1 MTIGESRGESL
12 PQGIDVEQPV
22 KTGDF
27 LIQLVMLNTNSTQT
41 QSFKGMTNQ
50 YDPQLH
56 EEASFI
62 HQLYPGATYI
72 RIKYLNR
79 SKNRLSLKIRTTI
92 AGQQFQIFIRG
103 FGFDNLY
110 RNLFAR
116 LDSQPDLQSHLRQQV
131 S

>member
-1 MTIGESRGESL
+1 M
-12 PQGIDVEQPV
+12 PY
-22 KTGDF
+22 
-27 LIQLVMLNTNSTQT
+27 TNSTQT

-72 RIKYLNR
+72 RVKYLDR
-79 SKNRLSLKIRTTI
+79 TKNRLSLKIRTTI

-116 LDSQPDLQSHLRQQV
+116 LDAQPDLQDHLRQRA

>member
-1 MTIGESRGESL
+1 M
-12 PQGIDVEQPV
+12 PY
-22 KTGDF
+22 
-27 LIQLVMLNTNSTQT
+27 TNSTQP

-72 RIKYLNR
+72 RVKYLDR
-79 SKNRLSLKIRTTI
+79 DKNRLSLKIGFPIDGRI
-92 AGQQFQIFIRG
+92 FKIFIRAY
-103 FGFDNLY
+103 GFDNLFA
-110 RNLFAR
+110 NLSRR
-116 LDSQPDLQSHLRQQV
+116 LSSQPSILHLMTRHT

>member
-1 MTIGESRGESL
+1 MTY
-12 PQGIDVEQPV
+12 
-22 KTGDF
+22 
-27 LIQLVMLNTNSTQT
+27 TNSTLQT
-41 QSFKGMTNQ
+41 LPVAGMSNQ

-56 EEASFI
+56 EEASVLS
-62 HQLYPGATYI
+62 HLYPGATYI
-72 RIKYLNR
+72 RVKYLNR

-116 LDSQPDLQSHLRQQV
+116 LDAQPDLQDHLRH

>member
-1 MTIGESRGESL
+1 M
-12 PQGIDVEQPV
+12 
-22 KTGDF
+22 
-27 LIQLVMLNTNSTQT
+27 NAANSTQT

-72 RIKYLNR
+72 RVKYLDR
-79 SKNRLSLKIRTTI
+79 AKNRLSLKIRTTL
-92 AGQQFQIFIRG
+92 AGQQFQLFIRAY
-103 FGFDNLY
+103 GFDNLY

-116 LDSQPDLQSHLRQQV
+116 LDSQPDLQNHLRRHIN
-131 S
+131 

>member
-1 MTIGESRGESL
+1 M
-12 PQGIDVEQPV
+12 
-22 KTGDF
+22 
-27 LIQLVMLNTNSTQT
+27 NAANSTQT

-110 RNLFAR
+110 RNLFNR
-116 LDSQPDLQSHLRQQV
+116 LDSQPDLQNHLRQRV

>member
-1 MTIGESRGESL
+1 MPIA
-12 PQGIDVEQPV
+12 
-22 KTGDF
+22 
-27 LIQLVMLNTNSTQT
+27 NSTQT

-62 HQLYPGATYI
+62 HMLYPGATNI
-72 RIKYLNR
+72 RVKYLDR
-79 SKNRLSLKIRTTI
+79 TKNRLSLKIRTTI
-92 AGQQFQIFIRG
+92 VGQQFQIFIRG

-110 RNLFAR
+110 RNLFNR
-116 LDSQPDLQSHLRQQV
+116 LDSQPDLQNHLRQRV

>member
-1 MTIGESRGESL
+1 M
-12 PQGIDVEQPV
+12 
-22 KTGDF
+22 
-27 LIQLVMLNTNSTQT
+27 NAANSTLQT
-41 QSFKGMTNQ
+41 LPVAGMSNQ

-116 LDSQPDLQSHLRQQV
+116 LDSQPDLQYHLRQRV

>member
-1 MTIGESRGESL
+1 
-12 PQGIDVEQPV
+12 
-22 KTGDF
+22 
-27 LIQLVMLNTNSTQT
+27 MLTTNSTQT
-41 QSFKGMTNQ
+41 ESFKGMTNQ

-72 RIKYLNR
+72 RVKYLDR
-79 SKNRLSLKIRTTI
+79 AKNRLSLNIRTTI
-92 AGQQFQIFIRG
+92 AGQQFQLFIRAY
-103 FGFDNLY
+103 GFDNLY

-116 LDSQPDLQSHLRQQV
+116 LDSQPDFQDHLRN